1 MTFHAYGQNFED
13 VILHRALQ
21 DVEMGF
27 YIDLGANDPQEDSVT
42 KAFYDAGW
50 SGINVEPMAFYFKKL
65 QDVRKRD
72 INLQI
77 LVGSK
82 VGQETFYEFPDSG
95 LSTASQEVALKHQN
109 EGRAFILR
117 TIEVQ
122 TLEEVCAEYVHERD
136 IHFLKIDVE
145 GFEKEV
151 LIGANFYK
159 YRPWIVVIESTLPNT
174 NIENF
179 SDWENFLTENDYSL
193 CYRDG
198 LNRFYLAKERADLA
212 EYFYLPP
219 NVFDNFRLANNFIM
233 TSHDA
238 VYQERDALIRE
249 RDLLL
254 RERDLLLRER
264 DLLIK
269 IYLRIKRFLKKVL
282 PNFLKLKRFDS

>member
-1 MTFHAYGQNFED
+1 MTFHSYGQNFED
-13 VILHRALQ
+13 VILRRALQ
-21 DVEMGF
+21 DVEIGF

-82 VGQETFYEFPDSG
+82 LGQEAFYEFPDSG
-95 LSTASQEVALKHQN
+95 LSTASQEVALRHQN
-109 EGRAFILR
+109 DGRAFTLK

-122 TLEEVCAEYVHERD
+122 TLEEVCAEYVHVRD

-179 SDWENFLTENDYSL
+179 SDWENFLTENDYTL

-198 LNRFYLAKERADLA
+198 LNRFYLAKERADLV
-212 EYFYLPP
+212 EHFNLPP

-238 VYQERDALIRE
+238 VYQERDALFRERDLLIRE
-249 RDLLL
+249 RDLLI
-254 RERDLLLRER
+254 RERDLP
-264 DLLIK
+264 IK
-269 IYLRIKRFLKKVL
+269 IYLRMKRFFKQVL
-282 PNFLKLKRFDS
+282 PHFLKLKRFDS